1 MKYII
6 NYLPIYL
13 VIYLD
18 TSENIMVSCDLSRLL
33 TSFLY
38 NFFLRYLVIRK
49 QGAE

>member
-6 NYLPIYL
+6 NYLP
-13 VIYLD
+13 IYLD